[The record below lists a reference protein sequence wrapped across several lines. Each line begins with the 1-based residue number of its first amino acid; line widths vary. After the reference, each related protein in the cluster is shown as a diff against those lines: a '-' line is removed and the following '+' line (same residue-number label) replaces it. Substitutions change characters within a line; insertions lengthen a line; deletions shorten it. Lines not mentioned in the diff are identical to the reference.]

1 VSGKCGN
8 PCGCGRVSGPV
19 YDPGQCRLCW
29 LYAYDARYRNLW
41 DRTPTPGVPDVPVM
55 VAAGTVACRHLGK
68 EPVGLRDCPTCAG
81 RVRLKTFRCAL
92 GLGVA
97 GEAVPSVDCG
107 PQCSGFSPGG

>member
-1 VSGKCGN
+1 MIKN
-8 PCGCGRVSGPV
+8 PNIDVDCNHNP
-19 YDPGQCRLCW
+19 PLPHCRLCQ
-29 LYAYDARYRNLW
+29 LHGRVA
-41 DRTPTPGVPDVPVM
+41 GG
-55 VAAGTVACRHLGK
+55 VAAPQLPVVVAIGEIACRHLGK

-81 RVRLKTFRCAL
+81 RVRLKAFRCAL